1 MVNLRMKVAEKVFKL
16 SANGEKLF
24 QTDGMQLKADF
35 NAELKDLLVKA
46 GCEVLETKDGL
57 AVVLYNAELGAM
69 VVCVDGVVK
78 SLSYDA
84 VYENELFVKEKEM
97 KAAEKLAKEV
107 AKAKKVNVKAKAT
120 K

>member
-1 MVNLRMKVAEKVFKL
+1 MEKLRMNVAEKSFKL

-35 NAELKDLLVKA
+35 NSALKDLLVKA
-46 GCEVLETKDGL
+46 GCEVFETKDGL
-57 AVVLYNAELGAM
+57 AVQLYNAELGAM

-84 VYENELFVKEKEM
+84 VYENELFVKEKEL
-97 KAAEKLAKEV
+97 KLAEKLAKE
-107 AKAKKVNVKAKAT
+107 KAKQAKVKAKAT